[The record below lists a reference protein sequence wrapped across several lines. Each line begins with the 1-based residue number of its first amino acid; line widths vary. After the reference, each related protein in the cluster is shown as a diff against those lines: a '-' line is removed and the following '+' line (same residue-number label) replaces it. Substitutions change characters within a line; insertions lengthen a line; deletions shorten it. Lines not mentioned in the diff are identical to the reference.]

1 MMLENR
7 SKTFHLSMHIDSFIA
22 QSRYPDDYQNLMV
35 QEGRDLT
42 PAEART
48 FFALE
53 KAKGRI
59 VIPCSSECGNPCK
72 HSDAGCT
79 GFDHTG
85 GGCPGHYS
93 ATRGSDTDKGGD

>member
-1 MMLENR
+1 MSVKNAAISAVLTLPTTVMLVPPATNRVRSEVPGSTLILMRSRPGEMMMLENR

-22 QSRYPDDYQNLMV
+22 QTRYPDDYQNLMV

-53 KAKGRI
+53 KAKR
-59 VIPCSSECGNPCK
+59 
-72 HSDAGCT
+72 
-79 GFDHTG
+79 
-85 GGCPGHYS
+85 
-93 ATRGSDTDKGGD
+93 